1 MILFNASKQESL
13 NYSFCL
19 KDSDFQYIMD
29 ESLGINDE
37 CIDFWWDK
45 VQQLSPEC
53 QESEEGVIFI
63 CPSAM
68 YMVNTTDNL
77 ENLGEILA
85 DLNLHR
91 KGLILMPVNDYL
103 SNTASGTAR
112 GTHWSLLC
120 YIRTQ
125 NQFRLYDSLGRHN
138 QEAAYLAYARL
149 SPIINASGGN

>member
-1 MILFNASKQESL
+1 
-13 NYSFCL
+13 
-19 KDSDFQYIMD
+19 MD

-138 QEAAYLAYARL
+138 HARRGL
-149 SPIINASGGN
+149 GDLIGRLRRMSTQKPLRRRHLLTCVGPGMLREMLRRNS